1 MQTKQMHQ
9 LIEQLENYT
18 ECWKQFNH
26 FVNIARA
33 KKFSAE
39 EESQFLEVKSVII
52 QQMEMILASI
62 EAGTPSK
69 EEVLTLVGSA
79 PSLRF
84 LGEMNDSALRNVES
98 QWHKLYIGWHSV
110 LGQLKVQ
117 KQVSE
122 SKTLFQS
129 FFEKKKKQPQ
139 PA

>member
-26 FVNIARA
+26 FVNLARA
-33 KKFSAE
+33 KKFSQE
-39 EESQFLEVKSVII
+39 EEGQFLEVKSVIV

-69 EEVLTLVGSA
+69 DEVLTLVGSA

-84 LGEMNDSALRNVES
+84 LGELNDSALRNVES

-117 KQVSE
+117 KQISE
-122 SKTLFQS
+122 SKTFFQQM
-129 FFEKKKKQPQ
+129 FEKKKK
-139 PA
+139 